1 MAHRTTRAASPP
13 YDYVLI
19 GAGIVGLATARELL
33 RREPGCSL
41 LLIEKESGPAL
52 HQTGRNSG
60 VVHAGV
66 YYEPGSLK
74 ARLCKAGAAA
84 TMALC
89 EQHGIAVENCGK
101 LIVATSEQEDRR
113 LRDLLQRCRANGLN
127 ASALDASQLKATEPR
142 ITGTAGIL
150 VPETSIVDYT
160 EVSKALAKEVEQG
173 GGTIRYECTLLGIRE
188 EADVVTVETTAGDFA
203 AGRLMACAGLMADR
217 VAAMSGLADDFQIVP
232 FKGEYFRLG
241 EDKNDIVRHLIYPV
255 PDPALPFLGVHLTR
269 MIGGYVTVGPN
280 AVLSLAR
287 EGYGKFAF
295 DFRDAMQTLGF
306 PGFWKLAASNLRSG
320 IDEMRSSVSKRRY
333 LELCRKYCPELK
345 EDDLQPHRS
354 GVRAQA
360 VMRDGSLVHDFLIR
374 STARTVHVCNAPSP
388 AATSAMPI
396 AAHIADTLGTRP
408 PSKQSVHLLA
418 EMFSSRAQ

>member
-1 MAHRTTRAASPP
+1 MAHGIPSAPTVRH
-13 YDYVLI
+13 DYILI
-19 GAGIVGLATARELL
+19 GAGIVGLATARELF

-41 LLIEKESGPAL
+41 LLIEKESGPAV

-84 TMALC
+84 TLALC

-101 LIVATSEQEDRR
+101 LIVATSGLEDRR
-113 LRDLLQRCRANGLN
+113 LRDLYQRCRANGLN
-127 ASALDASQLKATEPR
+127 AMSLDAGQLKAAEPR

-160 EVSKALAKEVEQG
+160 QVARALAKEVRQQ
-173 GGTIRYECTLLGIRE
+173 GGTIRFDCTLLGIRE
-188 EADVVTVETTAGDFA
+188 EASGVTVQTTAGDFA
-203 AGRLMACAGLMADR
+203 AGKLIACAGLMADR
-217 VAAMSGLADDFQIVP
+217 VARMSGLADDFQIVP

-241 EDKNDIVRHLIYPV
+241 EDKKDIVRHLIYPV

-287 EGYGKFAF
+287 EGYSKFAF
-295 DFRDAMQTLGF
+295 DRRDAMQTLTF
-306 PGFWKLAASNLRSG
+306 PGFWRLAGSNLRSG
-320 IDEMRSSVSKRRY
+320 IDEMRSSLSKRRY
-333 LELCRKYCPELK
+333 LELCRKYCPELM

-360 VMRDGSLVHDFLIR
+360 VMRDGRLVHDFLIR

-396 AAHIADTLGTRP
+396 AAYIADTLAATTPRP
-408 PSKQSVHLLA
+408 ALRVQ
-418 EMFSSRAQ
+418 